1 MIRRSLALALA
12 AALASG
18 SAQAADLLQ
27 TYEMARNGDPQL
39 AIA

>member
-12 AALASG
+12 AALATG

-27 TYEMARNGDPQL
+27 TYEMARSGDPQL